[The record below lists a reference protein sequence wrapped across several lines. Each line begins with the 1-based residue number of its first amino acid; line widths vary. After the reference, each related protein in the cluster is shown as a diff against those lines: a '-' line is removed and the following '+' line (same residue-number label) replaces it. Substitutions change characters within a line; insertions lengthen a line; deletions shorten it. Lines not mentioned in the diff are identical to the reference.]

1 MSHRI
6 FFRLAGAAL
15 ISLALAACGGSSG
28 GNVVDSGQ
36 GPGPAPAP
44 DSFFVAVNAVIATTS
59 ETGEPRE
66 IDSITATAP
75 ESTEPSALDS

>member
-15 ISLALAACGGSSG
+15 ITLVLAACGGSSG
-28 GNVVDSGQ
+28 GNVVDSGL
-36 GPGPAPAP
+36 GPAPAP

-59 ETGEPRE
+59 ETSEPSE